1 MGVIV
6 GLGCG
11 VGLLIIWMVLS
22 GAAPQWK
29 EPRLLLRMRQ
39 RRREILL
46 GIACAM
52 LGGILAHLVSRNLPL
67 ALCVMIGSALLPSS
81 LAASR
86 RRRHRART
94 REEWPDVLDDIVSA
108 LRAGLGIGE
117 ALAALAARGPESLR
131 PSFAEFSA
139 QLQATGR
146 LDPSLN
152 ALKDRL
158 ADPVADRVLEAM
170 RLASRLGGHDLATML
185 RSLATSLRAE
195 NRARGELL
203 ARQSWSVNGARVAAI
218 APWAVLALLATR
230 PGTIEAF
237 ANTAGT
243 AILIGGFLT
252 TVCAYALMIRL
263 GRLPDE
269 PRVLVGGAR

>member
-1 MGVIV
+1 M
-6 GLGCG
+6 
-11 VGLLIIWMVLS
+11 
-22 GAAPQWK
+22 
-29 EPRLLLRMRQ
+29 
-39 RRREILL
+39 
-46 GIACAM
+46 
-52 LGGILAHLVSRNLPL
+52 
-67 ALCVMIGSALLPSS
+67 
-81 LAASR
+81 
-86 RRRHRART
+86 
-94 REEWPDVLDDIVSA
+94 LDDIVSA